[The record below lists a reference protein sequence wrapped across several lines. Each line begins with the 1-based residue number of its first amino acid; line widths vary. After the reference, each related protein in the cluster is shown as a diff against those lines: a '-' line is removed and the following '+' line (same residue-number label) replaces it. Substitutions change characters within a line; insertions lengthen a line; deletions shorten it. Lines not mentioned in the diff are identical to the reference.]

1 MKTFR
6 ILGMALVAVMLGFA
20 MSACSDDDDDYS
32 KEVEKEY
39 SRLIVGKW
47 FDFTPTSSMLHVYH
61 ADGTFNQIG
70 YSPSKAWRART
81 GNYHIEG
88 NKLIREFSDG
98 DDNSSNSYVIE
109 VTSEKFTIKAID
121 ETGDKVHHRV
131 KESFDITGIYT
142 FLNSAV
148 GVVPAVGKTEMK
160 LPEGITF
167 GGKNTISIEAMKGD
181 RIVEQMKA
189 FFADAMFTPNAKLRH
204 TVDGTVMYKDYAL
217 DGNNLSFELNKGHK
231 LNATSFP
238 DEDGDRLFI
247 IIPKQEAWVGG
258 LANAIRMENPANV
271 MTDEVVAALE
281 KEFMDTFETF
291 TVVLS
296 LSKTGEYNAAE
307 DVDPYKDYP
316 ELIVG
321 KWFNFTADA
330 SVYTEY
336 KTDGTCHVVGY
347 DKHAS
352 LGFMESV
359 GTYSLDGNKLTTI
372 YTLTD
377 GSQLELTRT
386 IEVTIDKFT
395 DNKQIISG
403 DSESSGISEKVNYR
417 VQESFDIKG
426 NYSYLNSVARVVPA
440 EGKTALQLPEG
451 ITFQGK
457 NYIPVDAMHG
467 DRIVEQMK
475 KFFANATFAADGKL
489 NHTMDDEAKVK
500 NYTLNGNNLVFN
512 LYEGSEVYKV
522 NATTFPDED
531 GDRLFIIMPKQ
542 AAWMGGFVELIE
554 KENTGLKMTEAQI
567 KELETE
573 FLTTFET
580 FTVILSLSKK

>member
-1 MKTFR
+1 MMKTFR

-20 MSACSDDDDDYS
+20 MSACSDDDDDYL
-32 KEVEKEY
+32 KELEKEY
-39 SRLIVGKW
+39 ARLIVGKW
-47 FDFTPTSSMLHVYH
+47 FNFTPEASVFMTFQ
-61 ADGTFNQIG
+61 ADGNKSVVG
-70 YSPSKAWRART
+70 YDKEFGWLVHPGTYR
-81 GNYHIEG
+81 IEG
-88 NKLIREFSDG
+88 DKLIDSYIAEDG
-98 DDNSSNSYVIE
+98 STFEISNQLEVSNDMLVFKAGGSSNLGE
-109 VTSEKFTIKAID
+109 
-121 ETGDKVHHRV
+121 KVHYRV
-131 KESFDITGIYT
+131 KEQFDITGKYSY
-142 FLNSAV
+142 LNSAV
-148 GVVPAVGKTEMK
+148 RVDAKAGKTEIK

-167 GGKNTISIEAMKGD
+167 GGKNTISVEALHGD
-181 RIVEQMKA
+181 RIVEQMKS

-217 DGNNLSFELNKGHK
+217 DGNNLSFELNKGHE

-258 LANAIRMENPANV
+258 LADAIRKENPANV
-271 MTDEVVAALE
+271 ITDEVVAALE

-316 ELIVG
+316 QLIVG
-321 KWFNFTADA
+321 KWFNFTPEASMYLDYKGDA
-330 SVYTEY
+330 TF
-336 KTDGTCHVVGY
+336 GVVGY
-347 DKHAS
+347 DQKT
-352 LGFMESV
+352 GWMQFN
-359 GTYSLDGNKLTTI
+359 GTYVLQGNNL
-372 YTLTD
+372 TLTRAD
-377 GSQLELTRT
+377 GKVYENKVELAN
-386 IEVTIDKFT
+386 DKFIFM
-395 DNKQIISG
+395 D
-403 DSESSGISEKVNYR
+403 DPEFDDRVNYR

-426 NYSYLNSVARVVPA
+426 NYSYLNSAVKVEPA
-440 EGKTALQLPEG
+440 AGKTALQLPEG
-451 ITFQGK
+451 VLFQGQ
-457 NYIPVDAMHG
+457 NSIPVDAMHG

-475 KFFANATFAADGKL
+475 KFFADATFAADGKL
-489 NHTMDDEAKVK
+489 NHTLDGEAKVK

-522 NATTFPDED
+522 NATAFPDED
-531 GDRLFIIMPKQ
+531 GDRLFIIIPKQ
-542 AAWMGGFVELIE
+542 EAWMGGFVELIE

-573 FLTTFET
+573 FLTTFDT